1 MNSPTFLLMYRQL
14 YNAYRKKYRVIIK
27 RELDKQCRQLLNGEQ
42 PDEEGLKRAIR
53 TLHLGA
59 GKTMAKYSYDK
70 VNKSAGLKQDM
81 TPEQRWAA
89 VIKLFLEQGL
99 TNLVNGITSTTK
111 ETIRKILIQGMQE
124 GWSIND
130 MMREIEKAGINIY
143 RAELIA
149 RTETTRAANQGAM
162 LGAVSTGLMT
172 MKEWISITDNRTRV
186 IPRDNYD
193 HLHMD
198 GKTTP
203 IDEPFTVPGLRTIDI
218 MEYPGDANAS
228 AGNVCNCRCT
238 VGFEVVRDSN
248 GKPVSITGGLKGPAG
263 TLWNLWNN
271 SVFLQIQTLL
281 NEAIPG

>member
-1 MNSPTFLLMYRQL
+1 MYRQV
-14 YNAYRKKYRVIIK
+14 YNAYRKRYRVLIK
-27 RELDKQCRQLLNGEQ
+27 RELDKQCMALLKGEQ
-42 PDEEGLKRAIR
+42 PDEEKLKQYIR
-53 TLHLGA
+53 KLHNDA
-59 GKTMAKYSYDK
+59 GITMAKYNYEK
-70 VNKSAGLKQDM
+70 IRKSAGVKDSM

-111 ETIRKILIQGMQE
+111 ETIRKVLIQGMQE
-124 GWSIND
+124 GWSIMQ
-130 MMREIEKAGINIY
+130 MMKEIEKSGINIY

-162 LGAVSTGLMT
+162 LGAISTGLQT
-172 MKEWISITDNRTRV
+172 MKEWIAITDDRTRR
-186 IPRDNYD
+186 IPRNDYD

-203 IDEPFTVPGLRTIDI
+203 IDQPFTVPGLRSIDI
-218 MEYPGDANAS
+218 MEFPGDPNGS

-248 GKPVSITGGLKGPAG
+248 GKPVDIQGGLRGPAG
-263 TLWNLWNN
+263 DMLRLWNN
-271 SVFLQIQTLL
+271 TLFLQLQTLI
-281 NEAIPG
+281 NEALPG

>member
-1 MNSPTFLLMYRQL
+1 MYRQL

-27 RELDKQCRQLLNGEQ
+27 RELDKQCRQMLNGEQ

-53 TLHLGA
+53 TLHQGA
-59 GKTMAKYSYDK
+59 GKTMAKYTYNK
-70 VNKSAGLKQDM
+70 VHKAAGIKDEL

-99 TNLVNGITSTTK
+99 SNLTNNITQTTK
-111 ETIRKILIQGMQE
+111 EEVRKILIKGMTE
-124 GWSIND
+124 GWSITE
-130 MMREIEKAGINIY
+130 MMKEIEKAGINIY

-172 MKEWISITDNRTRV
+172 MKEWISINDNRTRR

-203 IDEPFTVPGLRTIDI
+203 IDEPFR
-218 MEYPGDANAS
+218 ERS
-228 AGNVCNCRCT
+228 
-238 VGFEVVRDSN
+238 
-248 GKPVSITGGLKGPAG
+248 
-263 TLWNLWNN
+263 
-271 SVFLQIQTLL
+271 
-281 NEAIPG
+281 

>member
-1 MNSPTFLLMYRQL
+1 MYRQV
-14 YNAYRKKYRVIIK
+14 YNAYRKRYRVLIK
-27 RELDKQCRQLLNGEQ
+27 RELDKQCMALLKGEQ
-42 PDEEGLKRAIR
+42 PDEEKLKQYIR
-53 TLHLGA
+53 KLHNDA
-59 GKTMAKYSYDK
+59 GITMAKYNYDK
-70 VNKSAGLKQDM
+70 IRKAAGVKDSM

-99 TNLVNGITSTTK
+99 TQLVNGITSTTK

-124 GWSIND
+124 GWSIFQ
-130 MMREIEKAGINIY
+130 MMKEIEKSGINIY

-162 LGAVSTGLMT
+162 LGAISTGLQT
-172 MKEWISITDNRTRV
+172 MKEWIAITDDRTRR

-203 IDEPFTVPGLRTIDI
+203 IDQPFTVPGLRSIDI
-218 MEYPGDANAS
+218 MEYPGDPNGS

-248 GKPVSITGGLKGPAG
+248 GKPVDIQGGLRGPAG
-263 TLWNLWNN
+263 DMLRLWNN
-271 SVFLQIQTLL
+271 TLFLQLQTLI
-281 NEAIPG
+281 NEALPG

>member
-1 MNSPTFLLMYRQL
+1 MYRQV
-14 YNAYRKKYRVIIK
+14 YNAYRKRYRVLIK
-27 RELDKQCRQLLNGEQ
+27 RELDKQCMALLKGEQ
-42 PDEEGLKRAIR
+42 PDEEKLKQYIR
-53 TLHLGA
+53 KLHNDA
-59 GKTMAKYSYDK
+59 GITMAKYNYDK
-70 VNKSAGLKQDM
+70 IRKSAGVKDSM

-124 GWSIND
+124 GWSIMQ
-130 MMREIEKAGINIY
+130 MMKEIEKSGINIY

-162 LGAVSTGLMT
+162 LGAISTGLQT
-172 MKEWISITDNRTRV
+172 MKEWIAITDDRTRR
-186 IPRDNYD
+186 IPRNDYD

-203 IDEPFTVPGLRTIDI
+203 IDQPFTVPGLRSIDI
-218 MEYPGDANAS
+218 MEFPGDPNGS

-248 GKPVSITGGLKGPAG
+248 GKPVDIQGGLRGPAG
-263 TLWNLWNN
+263 DMLRLWNN
-271 SVFLQIQTLL
+271 TLFLQLQTLI
-281 NEAIPG
+281 NEALPG

>member
-1 MNSPTFLLMYRQL
+1 MYRQV
-14 YNAYRKKYRVIIK
+14 YNAYRKRYRVLIK
-27 RELDKQCRQLLNGEQ
+27 RELDKQCMALLKGEQ
-42 PDEEGLKRAIR
+42 PDEEKLKQYIR
-53 TLHLGA
+53 KLHNDA
-59 GKTMAKYSYDK
+59 GITMAKYNYDK
-70 VNKSAGLKQDM
+70 IRKSAGVKDSM

-124 GWSIND
+124 GWSIMQ
-130 MMREIEKAGINIY
+130 MMKEIEKSGINIY

-162 LGAVSTGLMT
+162 LGAISTGLLT
-172 MKEWISITDNRTRV
+172 VKEWIAITDDRTRR
-186 IPRDNYD
+186 IPRNDYD

-203 IDEPFTVPGLRTIDI
+203 IDQPFTVPGLRSIDI
-218 MEYPGDANAS
+218 MEYPGDPNGS

-248 GKPVSITGGLKGPAG
+248 GKPVDIQGGLRGPAG
-263 TLWNLWNN
+263 DMLRLWNN
-271 SVFLQIQTLL
+271 TLFLQLQTLI
-281 NEAIPG
+281 NEALPG

>member
-1 MNSPTFLLMYRQL
+1 MYRQL

-53 TLHLGA
+53 TLHQGA
-59 GKTMAKYSYDK
+59 GKTMAKYTYDK
-70 VNKSAGLKQDM
+70 VHKSAGIKESM

-99 TNLVNGITSTTK
+99 TQLVNGITSTTK

-124 GWSIND
+124 GWSILQ
-130 MMREIEKAGINIY
+130 MMKEIEKAGINVY

-162 LGAVSTGLMT
+162 LGAISTGLLT
-172 MKEWISITDNRTRV
+172 VKEWISITDDRTRR
-186 IPRDNYD
+186 IPRNDYD

-218 MEYPGDANAS
+218 MEYPGDSNGS

-238 VGFEVVRDSN
+238 VGFEVVRDST
-248 GKPVSITGGLKGPAG
+248 GKPVSLTGDLRGPAG
-263 TLWNLWNN
+263 DMLRLWNSTL
-271 SVFLQIQTLL
+271 FLQIQTLL

>member
-1 MNSPTFLLMYRQL
+1 MYRQV
-14 YNAYRKKYRVIIK
+14 YNAYRKRYRVLIK
-27 RELDKQCRQLLNGEQ
+27 RELDKQCMALLKGEQ
-42 PDEEGLKRAIR
+42 PDEEKLKQYIR
-53 TLHLGA
+53 KLHNDA
-59 GKTMAKYSYDK
+59 GITMAKYNYDK
-70 VNKSAGLKQDM
+70 IRKSAGVKDSM

-111 ETIRKILIQGMQE
+111 ETIRKVLIQGMQE
-124 GWSIND
+124 GWSIIQ
-130 MMREIEKAGINIY
+130 MMKEIEKSGINIY

-162 LGAVSTGLMT
+162 LGAISTGLQT
-172 MKEWISITDNRTRV
+172 MKEWIAITDDRTRR
-186 IPRDNYD
+186 IPRNDYD

-203 IDEPFTVPGLRTIDI
+203 IDQPFTVPGLRSIDI
-218 MEYPGDANAS
+218 MEFPGDPNGS

-248 GKPVSITGGLKGPAG
+248 GKPVDIQGGLRGPAG
-263 TLWNLWNN
+263 DMLRLWNN
-271 SVFLQIQTLL
+271 TLFLQLQTLI
-281 NEAIPG
+281 NEALPG

>member
-1 MNSPTFLLMYRQL
+1 MYRQL

-218 MEYPGDANAS
+218 MEYPGDANGS

>member
-1 MNSPTFLLMYRQL
+1 MYRQV
-14 YNAYRKKYRVIIK
+14 YNAYRKRYRVLIK
-27 RELDKQCRQLLNGEQ
+27 RELDKQCMALLKGEQ
-42 PDEEGLKRAIR
+42 PDEEKLKQYIR
-53 TLHLGA
+53 KLHNDA
-59 GKTMAKYSYDK
+59 GITMAKYNYDK
-70 VNKSAGLKQDM
+70 IRKSAGVKDSM

-111 ETIRKILIQGMQE
+111 ETIRKVLIQGMQE
-124 GWSIND
+124 GWNIMQ
-130 MMREIEKAGINIY
+130 MMKEIEKSGINIY

-162 LGAVSTGLMT
+162 LGAISTGLQT
-172 MKEWISITDNRTRV
+172 MKEWIAITDDRTRR

-203 IDEPFTVPGLRTIDI
+203 IDQPFTVPGLRSIDI
-218 MEYPGDANAS
+218 MEFPGDPNGS

-248 GKPVSITGGLKGPAG
+248 GKPVDIQGGLRGPAG
-263 TLWNLWNN
+263 DMLRLWNN
-271 SVFLQIQTLL
+271 TLFLQLQTLI
-281 NEAIPG
+281 NEALPS

>member
-1 MNSPTFLLMYRQL
+1 MALL
-14 YNAYRKKYRVIIK
+14 K
-27 RELDKQCRQLLNGEQ
+27 GEQ
-42 PDEEGLKRAIR
+42 PDEEKLKQYIR
-53 TLHLGA
+53 KLHNDA
-59 GKTMAKYSYDK
+59 GITMAKYNYDK
-70 VNKSAGLKQDM
+70 IRKSAGIKDSM

-111 ETIRKILIQGMQE
+111 ETIRKVLIQGMQE
-124 GWSIND
+124 GWSIMQ
-130 MMREIEKAGINIY
+130 MMKEIEKSGINIY

-162 LGAVSTGLMT
+162 LGAISTGLQT
-172 MKEWISITDNRTRV
+172 MKEWIAITDDRTRR
-186 IPRDNYD
+186 IPRNDYD

-203 IDEPFTVPGLRTIDI
+203 IDQPFTVPGLKSIDI
-218 MEYPGDANAS
+218 MEFPGDPNGS

-248 GKPVSITGGLKGPAG
+248 GKPVDIQGGLRGPAG
-263 TLWNLWNN
+263 DMLNLWNN
-271 SVFLQIQTLL
+271 TLFLQLQTLI
-281 NEAIPG
+281 NEALPG

>member
-1 MNSPTFLLMYRQL
+1 MYRQV
-14 YNAYRKKYRVIIK
+14 YNAYRKRYRVLIK
-27 RELDKQCRQLLNGEQ
+27 RELDKQCMALLKGEQ
-42 PDEEGLKRAIR
+42 PDEEKLKQYIR
-53 TLHLGA
+53 KLHNDA
-59 GKTMAKYSYDK
+59 GITMAKYNYTK
-70 VNKSAGLKQDM
+70 IRKSAGVKDSM

-111 ETIRKILIQGMQE
+111 ETIRKVLIQGMQE
-124 GWSIND
+124 GWSIFQ
-130 MMREIEKAGINIY
+130 MMKEIEKSGINIY

-162 LGAVSTGLMT
+162 LGAISTGLQT
-172 MKEWISITDNRTRV
+172 NKEWIAITDDRTRR

-203 IDEPFTVPGLRTIDI
+203 IDQPFTVPGLRSIDI
-218 MEYPGDANAS
+218 MEFPGDPNGS

-248 GKPVSITGGLKGPAG
+248 GKPVDIQGGLRGPAG
-263 TLWNLWNN
+263 DMLRLLNNTL
-271 SVFLQIQTLL
+271 FLQLQTLI
-281 NEAIPG
+281 NEALPG

>member
-1 MNSPTFLLMYRQL
+1 MYRQV
-14 YNAYRKKYRVIIK
+14 YNAYRKRYRVLIK
-27 RELDKQCRQLLNGEQ
+27 RELDKQCMALLKGEQ
-42 PDEEGLKRAIR
+42 PDEEKLKQYIR
-53 TLHLGA
+53 KLHNDA
-59 GKTMAKYSYDK
+59 GITMAKYNYDK
-70 VNKSAGLKQDM
+70 IRKSAGVKDSM

-124 GWSIND
+124 GWSIMQ
-130 MMREIEKAGINIY
+130 MMKEIEKSGINIY

-162 LGAVSTGLMT
+162 LGAISTGLQT
-172 MKEWISITDNRTRV
+172 MKEWIAITDDRTRR
-186 IPRDNYD
+186 IPRNDYD

-198 GKTTP
+198 GKNVP
-203 IDEPFTVPGLRTIDI
+203 IDQPFTVPGLRSIDI
-218 MEYPGDANAS
+218 MEFPGDPNGS

-248 GKPVSITGGLKGPAG
+248 GKPVDIQGGLRGPAG
-263 TLWNLWNN
+263 DMLRLWNN
-271 SVFLQIQTLL
+271 TLFLQLQTLI
-281 NEAIPG
+281 NEALPG